1 MTILSPVWI
10 FCDFGNVGIFL
21 DFIKGSLGNEVEDVG
36 YLRLGIR
43 KI

>member
-1 MTILSPVWI
+1 MT
-10 FCDFGNVGIFL
+10 VGMLGYFL
-21 DFIKGSLGNEVEDVG
+21 DLIRGILGNEVEDVG